1 MTRRSAT
8 VLVVGLA
15 AALTLSGCGAQDS
28 TGRIT
33 VTVSQNE
40 AEHQYRVEVLVPNG
54 RTAAQQRAF
63 PGDTLRFAGIAVGKV
78 TVRANDLCT
87 QTAMIESGKVTDVTL
102 SSIGC

>member
-1 MTRRSAT
+1 VIRRSAT

-63 PGDTLRFAGIAVGKV
+63 PGDTLRFAGIAVCVQRSFARTV
-78 TVRANDLCT
+78 TLP
-87 QTAMIESGKVTDVTL
+87 TAMIESGKVTDVTL